1 MIIVDDDDDDND
13 NNDDDDD
20 TIFCIP
26 GISIRHGNH
35 GQEVGHDHKT
45 DVVDIFQGPIRPF

>member
-1 MIIVDDDDDDND
+1 MIIVDDDDDND

-20 TIFCIP
+20 TMFCIP